1 MASLEAGQTVKSKLA
16 VSSTNLCCKD
26 VHHNNLVQRDKRN
39 HHCPIGF
46 YQKLGVQRFP
56 VGHHPYLVELA
67 TPGFFWKSRQ
77 VCEEISNKLRYSQ
90 SGAWFE
96 NELLASPPDVG
107 NIYMLTVFD
116 NSLCFSPQDPT
127 HPAQTAFT
135 EAVVIARL
143 RPLKLGFS
151 S

>member
-39 HHCPIGF
+39 HHWPIGF

-107 NIYMLTVFD
+107 NIYIYAD
-116 NSLCFSPQDPT
+116 
-127 HPAQTAFT
+127 
-135 EAVVIARL
+135 
-143 RPLKLGFS
+143 GF
-151 S
+151 